1 MPKKIDSALRERA
14 VRLVREHRSEY
25 PSLTAASAAVARQV
39 GVGHESVRRW
49 VLQADIDDGTRDG
62 VTSAEHAEIKKL
74 KAENNRLRED
84 VAILRAAT
92 NFLRG
97 GTRPPQPL
105 MLGFIDT
112 MRAEGHA
119 VESICRV
126 LREQGHQI
134 AARTYRA
141 QRRGAVSVRT
151 VTDAQV
157 VDAVRSAAW
166 ATIEIN
172 GRVRRV
178 LTPEGLYGRRKM
190 TALIRRTTIPDASRG
205 AVDRAMR
212 SLGLSGVRRDKG
224 IRTTIPAKDGIRAG
238 DLLNRDFTAPRPDH
252 TWVMDFTYCRTW
264 AGWVYVAFIL
274 DVYSQRIIAWHAQT
288 SKHVELVMIP
298 LRMALW
304 ERGRQGHPIQPKQL
318 RAHSDAGS
326 QYVSLAYTDKLAL
339 DGIAPSIGS
348 VGDAYDNALME
359 TINGL
364 FKAECIRTTVFHDGP
379 YRTLGDVEFATAG
392 WVDWYNTRRLHSSL
406 GYVPPAEYEQAH
418 YATLNREP
426 QPA

>member
-1 MPKKIDSALRERA
+1 M
-14 VRLVREHRSEY
+14 
-25 PSLTAASAAVARQV
+25 
-39 GVGHESVRRW
+39 
-49 VLQADIDDGTRDG
+49 
-62 VTSAEHAEIKKL
+62 
-74 KAENNRLRED
+74 
-84 VAILRAAT
+84 
-92 NFLRG
+92 
-97 GTRPPQPL
+97 

-112 MRAEGHA
+112 MRAHGHA

-126 LREQGHQI
+126 LRTQGHQI
-134 AARTYRA
+134 AARTYRS
-141 QRRGAVSVRT
+141 QRHGVIAART

-157 VDAVRSAAW
+157 YGAIRDAAW
-166 ATIEIN
+166 TTVEIS
-172 GRVRRV
+172 GRQRRV

-190 TALIRRTTIPDASRG
+190 TALIRRTTAPGASRG
-205 AVDRAMR
+205 SVDLAMR
-212 SLGLSGVRRDKG
+212 ALGLEGIRRDKG

-252 TWVMDFTYCRTW
+252 TWVMDLTYCRTW
-264 AGWVYVAFIL
+264 AGWVYVAFIV
-274 DVYSQRIIAWHAQT
+274 DVYSQRIVAWHAQT
-288 SKHVELVMIP
+288 TKHVELVMIP

-304 ERGRQGHPIQPKQL
+304 ERSRQGHPIVPEQL

-326 QYVSLAYTDKLAL
+326 QYVSLAYTEKLAL

-364 FKAECIRTTVFHDGP
+364 YKAECIRTTVFHDGP
-379 YRTLGDVEFATAG
+379 YKSIAEVEFATAG
-392 WVDWYNTRRLHSSL
+392 WVDWHNTRRLHSSL
-406 GYVPPAEYEQAH
+406 GYVPPAEFEQAH

>member
-1 MPKKIDSALRERA
+1 
-14 VRLVREHRSEY
+14 
-25 PSLTAASAAVARQV
+25 
-39 GVGHESVRRW
+39 
-49 VLQADIDDGTRDG
+49 
-62 VTSAEHAEIKKL
+62 
-74 KAENNRLRED
+74 
-84 VAILRAAT
+84 
-92 NFLRG
+92 
-97 GTRPPQPL
+97 

-119 VESICRV
+119 VESIIRV
-126 LREQGHQI
+126 LHEQGVKI

-141 QRRGAVSVRT
+141 WRQGLVSTRT
-151 VTDAQV
+151 VTDALV
-157 VDAVRSAAW
+157 VDAVRETAW
-166 ATIEIN
+166 TSVEIA
-172 GRVRRV
+172 GRQGRK

-190 TALIRRTTIPDASRG
+190 TALIRRTRIPNASRG

-212 SLGLSGVRRDKG
+212 SLGLSGIRRDKG
-224 IRTTIPAKDGIRAG
+224 VRTTIPAKDGIRAG

-264 AGWVYVAFIL
+264 AGWVYVAFIV

-288 SKHVELVMIP
+288 TKHVELVMIP
-298 LRMALW
+298 LRMGLW
-304 ERGRQGHPIQPKQL
+304 ERGRQGHPIQPNQL

-326 QYVSLAYTDKLAL
+326 QYVSVAYTDKLAL

-348 VGDAYDNALME
+348 VGDALDNALME

-364 FKAECIRTTVFHDGP
+364 YKAECIRTTVFHDGP
-379 YRTLGDVEFATAG
+379 YRTLSDVEYATAG

-406 GYVPPAEYEQAH
+406 GYATPAEFEQAH
-418 YATLNREP
+418 YAALNREP

>member
-1 MPKKIDSALRERA
+1 
-14 VRLVREHRSEY
+14 
-25 PSLTAASAAVARQV
+25 
-39 GVGHESVRRW
+39 
-49 VLQADIDDGTRDG
+49 
-62 VTSAEHAEIKKL
+62 
-74 KAENNRLRED
+74 
-84 VAILRAAT
+84 
-92 NFLRG
+92 
-97 GTRPPQPL
+97 

-141 QRRGAVSVRT
+141 QRQGVVAART

-157 VDAVRSAAW
+157 LGAVREAAW
-166 ATIEIN
+166 TTVEIG
-172 GRVRRV
+172 GRARRV

-205 AVDRAMR
+205 AIDRAMR
-212 SLGLSGVRRDKG
+212 SLGLSGIRRDKG
-224 IRTTIPAKDGIRAG
+224 VRTTIPGKDGIRAG

-264 AGWVYVAFIL
+264 AGWVYVAFIV

-298 LRMALW
+298 LRMGLW
-304 ERGRQGHPIQPKQL
+304 ERGRQGHTVQPKQL

-326 QYVSLAYTDKLAL
+326 QYTAVSHTEKLAL

-348 VGDAYDNALME
+348 VGDAYDNALVE

-364 FKAECIRTTVFHDGP
+364 FEAECIRTTVFHDGP
-379 YRTLGDVEFATAG
+379 FKNLADVEYATAG
-392 WVDWYNTRRLHSSL
+392 WSIGTTLVGSTRASATSHPSSSSKPTTRPSTESRNPHRSGRKPGALHRHPSRPTPRPSKP
-406 GYVPPAEYEQAH
+406 PPAGNPSPPTTES
-418 YATLNREP
+418 ATTPSTNSANSPSEEP
-426 QPA
+426 ENSTTSESATTTPEKPSSSSPTKQP

>member
-1 MPKKIDSALRERA
+1 M
-14 VRLVREHRSEY
+14 
-25 PSLTAASAAVARQV
+25 
-39 GVGHESVRRW
+39 
-49 VLQADIDDGTRDG
+49 
-62 VTSAEHAEIKKL
+62 
-74 KAENNRLRED
+74 
-84 VAILRAAT
+84 
-92 NFLRG
+92 
-97 GTRPPQPL
+97 
-105 MLGFIDT
+105 MMGFIDT

-126 LREQGHQI
+126 LREQDSQI

-141 QRRGAVSVRT
+141 WKGGVVAVRT
-151 VTDAQV
+151 LTDALV
-157 VDAVRSAAW
+157 VDAVRGAAW
-166 ATIEIN
+166 TIVVTA
-172 GRVRRV
+172 GRERRV

-190 TALIRRTTIPDASRG
+190 TALIRRTTIPGASRG

-212 SLGLSGVRRDKG
+212 VLGLAGIRRDKG
-224 IRTTIPAKDGIRAG
+224 VRTTIPAKDGIRAG

-264 AGWVYVAFIL
+264 AGWVYVAFIV
-274 DVYSQRIIAWHAQT
+274 DVFSQRIVAWHAQT
-288 SKHVELVMIP
+288 TKHVELVMIP
-298 LRMALW
+298 LRMGLW

-364 FKAECIRTTVFHDGP
+364 YKAECIRTTVFHDGP
-379 YRTLGDVEFATAG
+379 YKTIGDVEYATAG
-392 WVDWYNTRRLHSSL
+392 WVDWYNNRRLHSSL
-406 GYVPPAEYEQAH
+406 GYVPPAEFENAH

>member
-1 MPKKIDSALRERA
+1 
-14 VRLVREHRSEY
+14 
-25 PSLTAASAAVARQV
+25 
-39 GVGHESVRRW
+39 
-49 VLQADIDDGTRDG
+49 
-62 VTSAEHAEIKKL
+62 
-74 KAENNRLRED
+74 
-84 VAILRAAT
+84 
-92 NFLRG
+92 
-97 GTRPPQPL
+97 

-134 AARTYRA
+134 AARTYRS
-141 QRRGAVSVRT
+141 QRHGVIAART

-157 VDAVRSAAW
+157 QSAVRDAAW
-166 ATIEIN
+166 TTIEIN
-172 GRVRRV
+172 GRARRV
-178 LTPEGLYGRRKM
+178 LSPEGLYGRRKM
-190 TALIRRTTIPDASRG
+190 TALIRRTTIPGASRG

-212 SLGLSGVRRDKG
+212 ALGLSGIRRDKG

-264 AGWVYVAFIL
+264 AGWVYVAFIV
-274 DVYSQRIIAWHAQT
+274 DVYSQRIVAWHAQT

-304 ERGRQGHPIQPKQL
+304 ERGRQGHPIQPQQL

-364 FKAECIRTTVFHDGP
+364 YKAECIRTTVFHDGP
-379 YRTLGDVEFATAG
+379 YKTIADVEFATAG

-406 GYVPPAEYEQAH
+406 GYVSPAEFEQAH
-418 YATLNREP
+418 
-426 QPA
+426 